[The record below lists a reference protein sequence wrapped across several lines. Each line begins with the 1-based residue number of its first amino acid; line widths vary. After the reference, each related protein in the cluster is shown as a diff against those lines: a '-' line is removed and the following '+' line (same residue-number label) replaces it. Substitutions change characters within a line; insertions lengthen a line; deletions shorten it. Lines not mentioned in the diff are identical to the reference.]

1 MKIGIIAG
9 SGHFPLLIAQQN
21 KNAFV
26 LCIDDHSNSKN
37 FKNKSSNVS
46 LLNPDMWIEILKNE
60 NVTHIVFAG
69 KINRPK
75 MINEHL
81 NENAKALISQISILG
96 DNSAINIIE
105 KFFKKFG
112 FEILPIGSVVNNCFF
127 SKGFYLETNMSTK
140 FMEYIKKSTN
150 LGVNLLNVLSK
161 YDFGQSVVVSADL
174 VYAIEGPEGTNS
186 MVDRAGLLSSNNL
199 NLNDYG
205 PVLIKIPKVNQNK
218 AIDLPVIGIE
228 TVKKCLKVGF
238 SAIVVSSDGTLIIDC
253 NEIIK
258 YIKQK
263 QFCIYSI

>member
-9 SGHFPLLIAQQN
+9 SGNFPLLIAKQN

-26 LCIDDHSNSKN
+26 LCIDNHSNSQN
-37 FKNKSSNVS
+37 FKNKSINVS

-75 MINEHL
+75 IINEYL

-112 FEILPIGSVVNNCFF
+112 FEILPIQSVVNNCFF
-127 SKGFYLETNMSTK
+127 SKGFHLETNISIK

-161 YDFGQSVVVSADL
+161 FDFGQSVVVSADL
-174 VYAIEGPEGTNS
+174 IYAIEGPEGTDS
-186 MVDRAGLLSSNNL
+186 MIDRAGLLSLNNL
-199 NLNDYG
+199 NLHDYG
-205 PVLIKIPKVNQNK
+205 PILIKIPKLNQNK
-218 AIDLPVIGIE
+218 AIDLPVIGVE
-228 TVKKCLKVGF
+228 TVKKCLKLGF
-238 SAIVVSSDGTLIIDC
+238 SSIVVSSEGTLIMDY
-253 NEIIK
+253 NEVIK

>member
-9 SGHFPLLIAQQN
+9 SGHFPLFIAKQN

-26 LCIDDHSNSKN
+26 LCIENHSNSQN
-37 FKNKSSNVS
+37 FKNKSINVS

-60 NVTHIVFAG
+60 DVTHIVFAG

-75 MINEHL
+75 MIYENL

-96 DNSAINIIE
+96 DNSAVNIIE

-112 FEILPIGSVVNNCFF
+112 FEILPIQSVVNNCFF
-127 SKGFYLETNMSTK
+127 SKGFHLEKNISIK

-150 LGVNLLNVLSK
+150 LGVSLLNVLSK
-161 YDFGQSVVVSADL
+161 FDFGQSVVVSADI
-174 VYAIEGPEGTNS
+174 VYAIEGPEGTNA
-186 MVDRAGLLSSNNL
+186 MIDRAGLLSFNNL
-199 NLNDYG
+199 NLHDYG
-205 PVLIKIPKVNQNK
+205 PILIKIPKVNQNK
-218 AIDLPVIGIE
+218 AIDLPVIGVE
-228 TVKKCLKVGF
+228 TVKKCLKSGF
-238 SAIVVSSDGTLIIDC
+238 SSIVVSSEGTLIMDY
-253 NEIIK
+253 NEVIK